1 MEVSLVHSAQHA
13 KARPAIGSKPK
24 GGVGATLLWVVALIS
39 ADIGI
44 VLTGGLV
51 GPLAILCML
60 PLLAVLSLRRERSL
74 PEAVALIVFTLGG
87 IGMMHAGGLIAPVPS
102 AGWNLALSVASLL
115 GLAVALLASLLAR
128 AQVPGHDVVALDG
141 IEPLLSRLPHRLLLV
156 GPKGQILQAL
166 GQCPEW
172 ADPTAS
178 SISQLAGIDDRA
190 ALNKSLVTA
199 KRLGSANVR
208 FRPDTANPHLGE
220 LDLRALAAGGFIG
233 LLRDAS
239 ADQRRESDLVRAR
252 EDAEA
257 SNAARARFLANM
269 SHELRTPLNAIMGF
283 SDIMRS
289 QMFGPLPGKY
299 TDYAGLIHEA
309 GEHLLDLINDVLD
322 MSKIEAERYEL
333 QLETQDV
340 RDPVTGALRLLRL
353 QADEAGIRL
362 RGVLPSKALE
372 ANIDRR
378 AVKQM
383 VINLLG
389 NALKF
394 TPKGGEVIVTLQA
407 FANSVELI
415 VADTGI
421 GISPDDLIRLGQPYV
436 QAKSNPMEVQ
446 GTGLGLSLVRALA
459 KLHGGEMT
467 IESRLGEG
475 TAVTVRLPG
484 LVLESDTLDLP
495 LAAE

>member
-1 MEVSLVHSAQHA
+1 MEVSLVQSAHLVQA
-13 KARPAIGSKPK
+13 QPTQGRKARVSF
-24 GGVGATLLWVVALIS
+24 GVSVLWLSAVIV

-44 VLTGGLV
+44 VFTGGLV
-51 GPLAILCML
+51 GPLAILCLL
-60 PLLAVLSLRRERSL
+60 PLVAVLGLRRERSL
-74 PEAVALIVFTLGG
+74 PEAAAMVVFSVGGLGL
-87 IGMMHAGGLIAPVPS
+87 MHAGGLILPVPS
-102 AGWNLALSVASLL
+102 PGWNLFLSVAGLL
-115 GLAVALLASLLAR
+115 GLVVALVIGLLAR
-128 AQVPGHDVVALDG
+128 APDRGPETVALGG

-156 GPKGQILQAL
+156 GPRGQIIQAF
-166 GQCPEW
+166 GQCPDW

-178 SISQLAGIDDRA
+178 GLAQLACTDDRA

-199 KRLGSANVR
+199 RRLGSANVR

-220 LDLRALAAGGFIG
+220 LDIRALAAGGFIG

-239 ADQRRESDLVRAR
+239 ADQKRESDLIRAR
-252 EDAEA
+252 EGAEA

-309 GEHLLDLINDVLD
+309 GEHLLELINDVLD

-333 QLETQDV
+333 RLEPQDV
-340 RDPVTGALRLLRL
+340 RDPVTAALRLLRL

-362 RGVLPSKALE
+362 RGVLPSKTLE

-407 FANSVELI
+407 FADSVELI

-459 KLHGGEMT
+459 RLHGGEMT
-467 IESRLGEG
+467 LESRLGEG
-475 TAVTVRLPG
+475 TAVTIRLPG
-484 LVLESDTLDLP
+484 LIKDSGPIDLP